1 MGPLHYLL
9 DPSGLLSDVVVHGG
23 IWVYVV
29 IFAIVFAET
38 GLVVTPF
45 LPGDSLLFAAGAMAG
60 AQRLQVWA
68 VGIVVLAAAVAGD
81 AVNYLVGR
89 VFGARIAGRDGR
101 FVKRRHIEATQ
112 RFFEKHGGK
121 ALVLARF
128 VPVARTFAPFVSGLG
143 GMKLGRFW
151 RYNIVGAVVWVVL
164 FVGAGYFFGTIPWV
178 EKNLTIV
185 MLAIVVVSVV
195 PLVYKAG
202 RGYLATRNKA
212 TTQD

>member
-1 MGPLHYLL
+1 VGPLHYLL
-9 DPSGLLSDVVVHGG
+9 DPSGLLSDVVGHGG
-23 IWVYVV
+23 AWVYLVV
-29 IFAIVFAET
+29 FAIVFAET
-38 GLVVTPF
+38 GLVVAPF
-45 LPGDSLLFAAGAMAG
+45 LPGDSLLFAAGALAG
-60 AQRLQVWA
+60 AQRLEVWV
-68 VGIVVLAAAVAGD
+68 VGGVVLAAAIAGD

-89 VFGARIAGRDGR
+89 VFGGRIAGRDGR

-143 GMKLGRFW
+143 GMKLARFW
-151 RYNIVGAVVWVVL
+151 RYNITGAVAWVVL

-195 PLVYKAG
+195 PLMLKAG
-202 RGYLATRNKA
+202 RGYWITRRRTA
-212 TTQD
+212 TQD